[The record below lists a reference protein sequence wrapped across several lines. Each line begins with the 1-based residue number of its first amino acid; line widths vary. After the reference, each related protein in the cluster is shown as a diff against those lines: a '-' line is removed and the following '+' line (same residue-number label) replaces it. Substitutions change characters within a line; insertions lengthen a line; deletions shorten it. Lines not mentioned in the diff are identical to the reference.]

1 MPIGL
6 PSLSEVDDWYAPQQ
20 HLMPV
25 APQGL
30 PGPGQPSPRWQ
41 IPDGSH
47 FSPSR
52 NMWRAPTG
60 ETFDARDYRPLA
72 PNDNTLLQTPAPRP
86 AGSSFAPLLA
96 PNERL
101 QFNSAAPSPYG
112 AAQLNPATPATRLQF
127 ATPSAEANDEEPA
140 G

>member
-30 PGPGQPSPRWQ
+30 SGPGRPSPVWQ

-47 FSPSR
+47 YSPSR

-72 PNDNTLLQTPAPRP
+72 PNDNTLFQTPAPRP
-86 AGSSFAPLLA
+86 AGSSLLA

-101 QFNSAAPSPYG
+101 QFATSSPSVSPYG
-112 AAQLNPATPATRLQF
+112 AAQLNPATPTTRLQF
-127 ATPSAEANDEEPA
+127 ITSPAEANDEDPA